1 MGLPLESHK
10 YGKNWGEVG
19 NDPLAA
25 ISRRTAHAKIPN
37 HADSCQQRLRV
48 LEAGGWRLEAGG
60 WRLEA
65 GGWRLEAGGWRL
77 GTGHMAADVP
87 DCVAPCLG
95 LVKVGEREAAEKEPL
110 IGRVMM
116 RKAGSLT
123 TALGMSCPEK
133 HEAWSTASD
142 DASCPRWHSGRPMA
156 MFIG

>member
-48 LEAGGWRLEAGG
+48 
-60 WRLEA
+60 LEA

>member
-10 YGKNWGEVG
+10 YGKNWREVG

-37 HADSCQQRLRV
+37 HADSCQQPLRV
-48 LEAGGWRLEAGG
+48 V
-60 WRLEA
+60 
-65 GGWRLEAGGWRL
+65 EAGGWRL

-95 LVKVGEREAAEKEPL
+95 LVKVGEWEAAEREPS